1 MDKKTSKLKSYLDLA
16 HLFEP
21 IKREPFYKKQPWP
34 PEGVTGL
41 PETNIYFEYINR
53 IYKELE
59 KREKKNR
66 S

>member
-16 HLFEP
+16 HLF
-21 IKREPFYKKQPWP
+21 EPFYKKQPWP

-59 KREKKNR
+59 KHEKKNR
-66 S
+66 L

>member
-1 MDKKTSKLKSYLDLA
+1 MDKRTSKLKSYLDLA

-21 IKREPFYKKQPWP
+21 IKREPFYKEQPWP

-53 IYKELE
+53 IYK
-59 KREKKNR
+59 
-66 S
+66 